1 MKKYISF
8 FKIRFQVGLQYRS
21 ASIAA
26 LTTQFLWGIMECA
39 AYRAI
44 YMSSGMEPPMEFSAL
59 VSYIW
64 LKEAFLAM
72 FNTWIA
78 TDGDI
83 FTVIMNGDVAYEL
96 CRPVSLYRMWFA
108 KSVEGRCVTAALKC
122 IPIIA
127 VSVLLPRPYRLSP
140 PRDLV
145 AFCFFLLTLFL
156 GLFVTVA
163 FCMVVYA
170 ITLFTISP
178 QGLRAVLTGAV
189 EFLSGSVIPFPF
201 IPQPVRGILELLPFG
216 SMQNVALRVYSGSL
230 AGGEMLRAVSLQ
242 VFWIGALVL
251 LGKAICRSAERRI
264 VVQGG

>member
-1 MKKYISF
+1 MKKYFGF
-8 FKIRFQVGLQYRS
+8 FKVRFQVGLQYRS

-26 LTTQFLWGIMECA
+26 LTTQFLWGMMEIA

-44 YMSSGMEPPMEFSAL
+44 YLSSGKEPPMEFAAL

-83 FTVIMNGDVAYEL
+83 FSVIMNGDVAYEL
-96 CRPVSLYRMWFA
+96 CRPISLYRMWFA
-108 KSVEGRCVTAALKC
+108 KSVGGRCATAALKC
-122 IPIIA
+122 VPIIVVA
-127 VSVLLPRPYRLSP
+127 ALLPRPYGLSAP
-140 PRDLV
+140 KSAA
-145 AFCFFLLTLFL
+145 AFAFFILTLFL

-163 FCMVVYA
+163 FCMLVYA

-178 QGLRAVLTGAV
+178 QGLRALLTGAV
-189 EFLSGSVIPFPF
+189 EFLSGAIIPFPF
-201 IPQPVRGILELLPFG
+201 IPQPVRGVLELLPFG
-216 SMQNVALRVYSGSL
+216 SMQNVALRVYGGSL
-230 AGGEMLRAVSLQ
+230 AGGEMLRAVWLQ
-242 VFWIGALVL
+242 IFWIAVLVL
-251 LGKAICRSAERRI
+251 LGRVVCGRAERRM

>member
-8 FKIRFQVGLQYRS
+8 FRIRFQVGLQYRS

-44 YMSSGMEPPMEFSAL
+44 YLSAGVEPPMEFSAL

-83 FTVIMNGDVAYEL
+83 FSVIMNGDVAYEL

-108 KSVEGRCVTAALKC
+108 KSVGGRCATTALKC
-122 IPIIA
+122 VPIIA
-127 VSVLLPRPYRLSP
+127 VASLLPRPYRLSAP
-140 PRDLV
+140 KDAA

-156 GLFVTVA
+156 GLLVTVA

-189 EFLSGSVIPFPF
+189 EFLSGAVIPFPF
-201 IPQPVRGILELLPFG
+201 IPQPVRGMLELLPFG

-230 AGGEMLRAVSLQ
+230 AGGEMLRAIALQ
-242 VFWIGALVL
+242 VFWIGALVF
-251 LGKAICRSAERRI
+251 LGKAICRNAEQRI

>member
-1 MKKYISF
+1 MKKYICF
-8 FKIRFQVGLQYRS
+8 FKVRFQVGLQYRF
-21 ASIAA
+21 ASLAA

-44 YMSSGMEPPMEFSAL
+44 YLSSGIEPPMEFSAL

-64 LKEAFLAM
+64 LKEAFLAI
-72 FNTWIA
+72 FNTWIS
-78 TDGDI
+78 TDSDI
-83 FTVIMNGDVAYEL
+83 FSVIMNGDVAYEL

-108 KSVEGRCVTAALKC
+108 KSTGGRCATAVLKCVPIITVAAL
-122 IPIIA
+122 
-127 VSVLLPRPYRLSP
+127 LPYPYRLSAP
-140 PRDLV
+140 KSLMT
-145 AFCFFLLTLFL
+145 FGFFLLTLFL
-156 GLFVTVA
+156 GMLVTVA

-189 EFLSGSVIPFPF
+189 EFLSGAVIPLPF
-201 IPQPVRGILELLPFG
+201 IPNPVRGVLELLPFA

-230 AGGEMLRAVSLQ
+230 AGGEMLRAAALQ
-242 VFWIGALVL
+242 IFWIAALVL
-251 LGKAICRSAERRI
+251 LGKAICRMAERKI